1 MKKLFLS
8 LATVIV
14 VANVFI
20 LKVQA
25 ADLLP
30 GPIKNLF
37 NLMGTDGCNTA
48 GFITNRVQ
56 TGLVIGLIVLVLFG
70 VVYSLLA
77 AFKYIRSEGDPG
89 KIEEAQKGIKA
100 IFFGIAAMMIGIVGI
115 VIVFVF
121 FGATRPGT
129 NVYQVCLSAP
139 ESIACQECNAGGGT
153 KCDACELLWTN
164 WCKDTKKATDPKS
177 DPNCKNPV
185 AGAGGQ
191 QGQQGQQA
199 SCLLT
204 CVTQNNYIGDTIC
217 STLNLGN
224 TATYTCSPGSDLTR
238 KLICDKNKK
247 CVSFN

>member
-1 MKKLFLS
+1 MKKFLLS
-8 LATVIV
+8 LATIIV

-20 LKVQA
+20 FKVQA

-30 GPIKNLF
+30 NPIKNLF

-139 ESIACQECNAGGGT
+139 ESPACDNCRNTNPPTAVCTDCEKEWTDYCKLPNPKPAKPAG
-153 KCDACELLWTN
+153 
-164 WCKDTKKATDPKS
+164 
-177 DPNCKNPV
+177 NCANPV
-185 AGAGGQ
+185 
-191 QGQQGQQA
+191 
-199 SCLLT
+199 
-204 CVTQNNYIGDTIC
+204 
-217 STLNLGN
+217 
-224 TATYTCSPGSDLTR
+224 
-238 KLICDKNKK
+238 K
-247 CVSFN
+247 